1 MFVSFLKALFPG
13 TFWQR
18 GCLNE
23 LGRICPAAGQDTDG
37 QDVAAEEICIY
48 PGLLQDET
56 KKWEPRVCQPT
67 SQCQGTA
74 QTQTAP
80 GFTDPDSLWF
90 QGAQGST
97 ESKQGAA
104 AGARPQLCD
113 PALPP
118 TYAMLPPVTLKS
130 PQDPAEST

>member
-1 MFVSFLKALFPG
+1 MGAQGVPAHFP
-13 TFWQR
+13 
-18 GCLNE
+18 
-23 LGRICPAAGQDTDG
+23 
-37 QDVAAEEICIY
+37 V
-48 PGLLQDET
+48 PGH
-56 KKWEPRVCQPT
+56 
-67 SQCQGTA
+67 S
-74 QTQTAP
+74 
-80 GFTDPDSLWF
+80 TDPDSLWF